1 MTPRSRW
8 RSLQHRRL
16 EPEWMDA
23 PDVDPAQLR
32 QSLRF
37 IRRINGALGYT
48 RTTLKHLKAMTARWP
63 ADRPM
68 SVLDV
73 ATGSADVPRAILR
86 TWPGRPV
93 TVVGLDLHE
102 ATIRAAAAGPADPR
116 LRFVRGDA
124 TALPFDDRSFDF
136 VLTGMF
142 LHHLDEATTVA
153 VLAEMNRIARHGVI
167 IADLLRSRR
176 AYAWIKLFT
185 RLSNPMVRHD
195 AAVSVAAAYTA
206 GELTA
211 LVRRAG
217 LESLTATQHFG
228 HRIVFAG
235 PPTNRDHQQHI
246 NANRV

>member
-1 MTPRSRW
+1 MTPLARW
-8 RSLQHRRL
+8 RSLQHRHL

-23 PDVDPAQLR
+23 PDVDPQQLQ

-37 IRRINGALGYT
+37 IRRINAALGYT
-48 RTTLKHLKAMTARWP
+48 RTTLKHLKLMTADW
-63 ADRPM
+63 ASDRPV

-86 TWPGRPV
+86 AWPERPV
-93 TVVGLDLHE
+93 TVVGIDLHA
-102 ATIRAAAAGPADPR
+102 ATIRAAAAGPADAR

-142 LHHLDEATTVA
+142 LHHLDEATTIA
-153 VLAEMNRIARHGVI
+153 VLKEMNRVARHGLV

-185 RLSNPMVRHD
+185 RMSNPMVRHD
-195 AAVSVAAAYTA
+195 AAVSVAAAYTTA
-206 GELTA
+206 ELTK

-217 LESLTATQHFG
+217 IEGLTAKRHFG
-228 HRIVFAG
+228 HRVVVSG
-235 PPTNRDHQQHI
+235 PPTPAIDETLPT
-246 NANRV
+246 